1 MSERIS
7 TNQLMKFNPHSI
19 TRQRSSAH
27 RTSGTYSDV
36 LPLSGAKS
44 ATQRAEFL
52 ASCLKSI
59 SRGSMLETDQND
71 PARDHS
77 LVHLFAEPCKFKV
90 GEDILDELDGD
101 IDRSDT
107 A

>member
-1 MSERIS
+1 
-7 TNQLMKFNPHSI
+7 
-19 TRQRSSAH
+19 
-27 RTSGTYSDV
+27 
-36 LPLSGAKS
+36 
-44 ATQRAEFL
+44 
-52 ASCLKSI
+52 
-59 SRGSMLETDQND
+59 MLETDQNE

-77 LVHLFAEPCKFKV
+77 LVHLFTEPCKLKV